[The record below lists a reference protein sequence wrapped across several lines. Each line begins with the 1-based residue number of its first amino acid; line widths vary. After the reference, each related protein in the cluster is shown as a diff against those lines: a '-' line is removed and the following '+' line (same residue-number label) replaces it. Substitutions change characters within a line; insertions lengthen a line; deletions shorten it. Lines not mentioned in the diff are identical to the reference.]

1 METSAGR
8 KVFQD
13 ENGEN
18 YSEKTITFETEY
30 GWINMPTVDSEGNQ
44 LSQEEL
50 EAHVAENGPVDPVTG
65 ETLSTYEDVDSA
77 VEAAQERTDALGDEL
92 EATRERNSEYM
103 APDREP
109 RSMNSEYMSKEFNCG
124 GGLMDMDEM
133 IVGYDEVSGNPVPVG
148 SSATNVRDDIPAAL
162 SEGEYVVPA
171 DVVRYHG
178 LKTFMEL
185 REEAKMGLMA
195 MAMEGQIKSLDEE
208 GYEMDEAEEEEE
220 GEYETPEGNEV
231 EVAEVEVEEE
241 YMEPEEEGTE
251 DEDMYPTQAGQYGY
265 KPRVIFATIK

>member
-13 ENGEN
+13 DNGEN

-77 VEAAQERTDALGDEL
+77 VQAAEERTDMLGEEV
-92 EATRERNSEYM
+92 EA
-103 APDREP
+103 
-109 RSMNSEYMSKEFNCG
+109 FNCG
-124 GGLMDMDEM
+124 GMMGAT
-133 IVGYDEVSGNPVPVG
+133 VGYDEVSGNPIPAG
-148 SSATNVRDDIPAAL
+148 SNAINVRDDIPAAL

-195 MAMEGQIKSLDEE
+195 MAMDGQIKSLDEE
-208 GYEMDEAEEEEE
+208 GYEMDAEQEMVECPECSGTGEMDGEPCEHCGGEGYHEAEE

-241 YMEPEEEGTE
+241 YMEPEEEGAE